1 MNQNPLTNFEYMH
14 SLIDETPLYV
24 AKSKFLGWIK
34 PDTAYPA
41 RDALWRAVFFPGL
54 TMKNYVLIGR
64 DTIEKN
70 VGNASLIPTYSEFN

>member
-1 MNQNPLTNFEYMH
+1 MRKIGILNTSGKKFMNHNPLTNFEYMH

-41 RDALWRAVFFPGL
+41 RDALWRAAFFPGL
-54 TMKNYVLIGR
+54 TMKNHVFTGG
-64 DTIEKN
+64 DTI
-70 VGNASLIPTYSEFN
+70 